1 MSRLSNSEARAQL
14 QSDILNIFHSNDWK
28 DTDDFSVKLTAK
40 IMSEKATSKHDIRR
54 SIDSIRTTFFRAN
67 AISKEKVLRTLFET
81 LSESLPSYVYNA
93 SDRLMVSDLFLE
105 IRKIS
110 DEVAEGRLSSFQK
123 DERTLQDNLRHVF
136 RSKHAS
142 IPRRT
147 HDSSKEVADL
157 EKFVLNLN
165 GRNLSFAVVVKGYK
179 SIKKPKLT
187 WEDLAHQITKAR
199 RANPDHILVM
209 SAKEP
214 VDELITSIE
223 EYNEDISRPGCVI
236 FIPPLDMT
244 RIFVANGF

>member
-1 MSRLSNSEARAQL
+1 MSKLSESEARAQL

-28 DTDDFSVKLTAK
+28 DPDDFSVKLTAN
-40 IMSEKATSKHDIRR
+40 IIAEKATSKHDISR
-54 SIDSIRTTFFRAN
+54 SINSIRTTFFRAN
-67 AISKEKVLRTLFET
+67 TVSKDKVLET
-81 LSESLPSYVYNA
+81 LSEALTESLPSYVYNA
-93 SDRLMVSDLFLE
+93 SDRLMVSDLFPE
-105 IRKIS
+105 IEKIS
-110 DEVAEGRLSSFQK
+110 DEVAEGRLGDFQK
-123 DERTLQDNLRHVF
+123 DERTLQDNLRHIF
-136 RSKHAS
+136 RRKHAS
-142 IPRRT
+142 LARRT

-165 GRNLSFAVVVKGYK
+165 GRKLSFAVVVKGYK

-187 WEDLAHQITKAR
+187 WEDVAHQITKAR

-223 EYNEDISRPGCVI
+223 EYNQDISRPGCVI

-244 RIFVANGF
+244 RVFVANGF